1 MPASPFNLLPPLL
14 LAKLNRA
21 QNTKGSQMT
30 QPQPIAQHSH
40 NGACVTAPL
49 AALPDEEGPVS
60 FATQHLLCLRAVDV
74 AHVPR
79 TLLTVGEGVLILH
92 Q

>member
-1 MPASPFNLLPPLL
+1 
-14 LAKLNRA
+14 
-21 QNTKGSQMT
+21 MT
-30 QPQPIAQHSH
+30 QPQPTAQHSH

-49 AALPDEEGPVS
+49 AALPDEEGPIS
-60 FATQHLLCLRAVDV
+60 FATQHLLRLCAVDL

-79 TLLTVGEGVLILH
+79 AFLVVGEGVLILH